1 MDFGVFFIGLN
12 ERRLLTFLLP
22 DVFRA
27 FDFDLFDRSRES
39 FYRELPLLVEYSGT
53 GGVDFK

>member
-27 FDFDLFDRSRES
+27 FDFDLFDRSLES